1 MEQLQ
6 LADTTKALLE
16 QEKEYYRGETEKL
29 HSRLLVLGEEI
40 ALTPA
45 TLLFKRGRNG
55 EKRRDGT
62 DASEVVSSLTFAFDG
77 EAATCGAGSHTSD
90 GNNGIDLPTLARVAD
105 TMDVPGCDRLLNLFE
120 KLWQGGL
127 LPDSL

>member
-16 QEKEYYRGETEKL
+16 QEKEYYRGETERF

-77 EAATCGAGSHTSD
+77 EAATCGAGSHTD

-105 TMDVPGCDRLLNLFE
+105 TMDIPGCDRLLTVMDR
-120 KLWQGGL
+120 LWQGGL
-127 LPDSL
+127 HPDAL